1 MVQWMKVEAAIAAS
15 GLNSTSPLPKNIGSE
30 IDLFTGKRLTTA
42 TGGDRMGVLE
52 VKTAAH

>member
-1 MVQWMKVEAAIAAS
+1 MVQWMKVGAAIAAS